1 MSRSPTRDLIAGL
14 FVLGGLVAVA
24 FLAFQVGE
32 SPFSEPG
39 GLVVYARFDETG
51 GLKPRAPVDI
61 AGVKVGRVTEITL
74 DEDFRARVTLEMDGR
89 LALPV
94 DTSASIVTAGLLGDR
109 YVSLQLGAEEEL
121 LKSGGEIGFTE
132 SAVLM
137 ERLIGKLVHNVGAR
151 SEE

>member
-1 MSRSPTRDLIAGL
+1 MSRSPTRDLIAGI
-14 FVLGGLVAVA
+14 FVLVGIVAVA
-24 FLAFQVGE
+24 FLAFRVGE

-39 GLVVYARFDETG
+39 GLVLFARFDETG

-61 AGVKVGRVTEITL
+61 AGVKVGRVAEITL
-74 DEDFRARVTLEMDGR
+74 DEDFRARVRLEVDGR

-109 YVSLQLGAEEEL
+109 YVSLQLGAEDEVL
-121 LKSGGEIGFTE
+121 QSGGEIGFTE